1 MDPSQVDVILVR
13 PEHPGNLAAACR
25 AMKNMGVSRLAVVGP
40 PAGLVDPAA
49 RALAYG
55 AWDVLDGRR
64 EVATL
69 AEAVAPCT
77 LVVGTSGR
85 PHAEAW
91 TPRRLAEEG
100 GRRAAAGRVGLVF
113 GPERSGLTS
122 QELGLCQV
130 RVHIPAHPAQP
141 SLNLAQAVL
150 ILCYEVSLSARGLQ
164 PAPEAPV
171 ASAGELEAAV
181 QELRE
186 GLLGI
191 GFLNADNPEPI
202 LSEIRGLLARRLP
215 TPREVSL
222 LRGLARQV
230 RWAAKRCV
238 DPGPPA

>member
-13 PEHPGNLAAACR
+13 PERPANVAAACR
-25 AMKNMGVSRLAVVGP
+25 AMKNMGVARLAVVGAP
-40 PAGLVDPAA
+40 DGLDDPGA
-49 RALAYG
+49 RSLAYG

-64 EVATL
+64 EPASL

-85 PHAEAW
+85 PHTEAW
-91 TPRRLAEEG
+91 TPRRLAEQG
-100 GRRAAAGRVGLVF
+100 GREAGGGRVGLVF
-113 GPERSGLTS
+113 GPERNGLTS

-130 RVHIPAHPAQP
+130 RVHIPSHPAQP

-150 ILCYEVSLSARGLQ
+150 ILCYEAFLSAGS
-164 PAPEAPV
+164 PTAAPETPV
-171 ASAGELEAAV
+171 ASAGELETAV

-191 GFLNADNPEPI
+191 GFLNRDNPEPI
-202 LSEIRGLLARRLP
+202 LSELRGLLSRRLP
-215 TPREVSL
+215 TPREVAL

-238 DPGPPA
+238 DQGATP